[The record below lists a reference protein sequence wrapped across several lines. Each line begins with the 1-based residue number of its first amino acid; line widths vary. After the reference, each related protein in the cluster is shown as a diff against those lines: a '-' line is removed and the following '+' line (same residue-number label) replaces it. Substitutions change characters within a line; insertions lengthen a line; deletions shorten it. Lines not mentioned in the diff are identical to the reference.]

1 VISRE
6 EVLAEVDEIFPP
18 ALLTHATDPL
28 MTQPNQ
34 SPGTAIVAGA
44 TGQDGFFLTE
54 RLLRDGWLVHA
65 TGLRTSLTEFASL
78 PPETKARLHVHQID
92 LAKPQP
98 MFDLIVSAQPDELY
112 NLAGQSSV
120 SRSFSEPLY
129 TWQTNAESVVHLL
142 ECIRKNSPHTRF
154 YQASSTDMFGTPPS
168 GATTFDEDSALNPQ
182 SPYAS
187 AKAAAHLLC
196 HSYREVY
203 GLRIASGILSNHE
216 SHRRP
221 PSFLSRKVADHV
233 TKVRNCAGTGRAT
246 LPPLSVGNLKAQ
258 RDWGFAPD
266 YVEGMIRVLRQI
278 TARHEATGVPIEADE
293 GNNYRDYLLATGKT
307 HTVWELIDCAFTIG
321 GFDLKWNLQG
331 DDPIGWHANFRSTGA
346 PAVVVDPHF
355 LRAAEPVIIRVD
367 PGRARRDLG
376 WTPQQGLDVFLR
388 DIFSKAAE
396 LKMHK
401 S

>member
-1 VISRE
+1 
-6 EVLAEVDEIFPP
+6 
-18 ALLTHATDPL
+18 
-28 MTQPNQ
+28 MTQPYD

-44 TGQDGFFLTE
+44 SGQDGFFLSE
-54 RLLRDGWLVHA
+54 RLLHDGWSVHA
-65 TGLRTSLTEFASL
+65 TGLQTSLADFASL
-78 PPETKARLHVHQID
+78 SSAIKTRLQVHQID
-92 LAKPQP
+92 LAKPGP
-98 MFDLIVSAQPDELY
+98 MFDLIAKAQPDEFY

-154 YQASSTDMFGTPPS
+154 YQASSTDMFGMPHS
-168 GATTFDEDSALNPQ
+168 GATTFSEDSALNPQ

-221 PSFLSRKVADHV
+221 ISFLSRKVVDHV
-233 TKVRNCAGTGRAT
+233 ISVRKGADSGRGT
-246 LPPLSVGNLKAQ
+246 LPPLAVGNLKAQ

-266 YVEGMIRVLRQI
+266 YVEGMVRVLRQI
-278 TARHEATGVPIEADE
+278 KTRSEVAGGPIEADE
-293 GNNYRDYLLATGKT
+293 GNNYRDYLLATGTT
-307 HTVWELIDCAFTIG
+307 HAVWELIDCAFTIG
-321 GFDLKWNLQG
+321 GFDLNWNLEG
-331 DDPIGWHANFRSTGA
+331 DDPIAWHADFRSTA
-346 PAVVVDPHF
+346 TPAVVVDPHF

-367 PGRARRDLG
+367 PGRARRELG
-376 WTPQQGLDVFLR
+376 WTPRQGLDVFIG
-388 DIFSKAAE
+388 DIFNKADRGDAE
-396 LKMHK
+396 LRMDKF
-401 S
+401 